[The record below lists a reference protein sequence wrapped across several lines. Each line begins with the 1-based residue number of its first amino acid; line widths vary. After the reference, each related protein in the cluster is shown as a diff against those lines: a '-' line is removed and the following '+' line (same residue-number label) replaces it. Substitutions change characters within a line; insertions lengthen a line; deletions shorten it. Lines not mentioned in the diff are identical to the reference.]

1 MDNSAYYEVVKET
14 VKQLN
19 NIINVSL
26 SDRIKDTV
34 KKALGRSVRTK
45 DPLFWHAG
53 MLMVGLVS
61 ALEYLDKDEDAK
73 EISDKIKASLE
84 SHVDLWLRKTGGKV
98 SFVDDALAGFALIKA
113 YEITGNEKY
122 KKAVDAVSLF
132 LKSAGRDAEGAI
144 LYNSGRSGNI
154 FADGIGQVSMFMAAC
169 DDKEFDGNK
178 QLRLF
183 YKYGMDEE
191 SGLCYHGYELK
202 ECVPCYEGFADK
214 KSDSCGEGYVDK
226 KSDLCDED
234 FAKSDNSSKN
244 AYVSDKKG
252 ILCWGRAFGWL
263 IMGASVNAAL
273 GKSDEESF
281 SQFKSLCE
289 SALKYQRADGGWS
302 WQLQAVD
309 GHIDL
314 SATGMIAYALG
325 YADNNGVFD
334 EEELSDK
341 IRAALKKAEECIY
354 AHSDKGIVLD
364 ALSSCDDFAVHY
376 QTYGNY
382 PWGQGAALAALSAN
396 LLNAG
401 MLKK

>member
-19 NIINVSL
+19 NIMNVSL

-61 ALEYLDKDEDAK
+61 ALEYLEKVDDAK
-73 EISDKIKASLE
+73 EIRDEIKASLE
-84 SHVDLWLRKTGGKV
+84 EHVNLWFRKTAGNVG
-98 SFVDDALAGFALIKA
+98 FVDDALAGFALIKA

-169 DDKEFDGNK
+169 DDKEFDSNE
-178 QLRLF
+178 QLRMF
-183 YKYGMDEE
+183 YKFGMDEE
-191 SGLCYHGYELK
+191 SGLCYHGYELRK
-202 ECVPCYEGFADK
+202 SDPCFEGFADK
-214 KSDSCGEGYVDK
+214 KSD
-226 KSDLCDED
+226 LCDKD
-234 FAKSDNSSKN
+234 FAESGDSSKN

-273 GKSDEESF
+273 GKEDEESF
-281 SQFKSLCE
+281 SQFRSLCE
-289 SALKYQRADGGWS
+289 AALKYQRADGGWS
-302 WQLQAVD
+302 WQLQALD

-325 YADNNGVFD
+325 YAVNNDVFGEAD
-334 EEELSDK
+334 LPDK
-341 IRAALKKAEECIY
+341 ISAALKKAEECIY

-376 QTYGNY
+376 QTYGNN
-382 PWGQGAALAALSAN
+382 PWGQGAALAALSVIR
-396 LLNAG
+396 
-401 MLKK
+401 

>member
-19 NIINVSL
+19 NIMNVSL

-61 ALEYLDKDEDAK
+61 ALECLDKDEAAK

-84 SHVDLWLRKTGGKV
+84 SYVDLWLRKTGGKI

-122 KKAVDAVSLF
+122 KKAADAVSSY

-154 FADGIGQVSMFMAAC
+154 FADGIGQVSMFMAVC
-169 DDKEFDGNK
+169 GDDSLDGTE

-202 ECVPCYEGFADK
+202 KTDNDDRIAADRN
-214 KSDSCGEGYVDK
+214 D
-226 KSDLCDED
+226 
-234 FAKSDNSSKN
+234 SSKN
-244 AYVSDKKG
+244 DYISDKKG

-273 GKSDEESF
+273 GKADEESF
-281 SQFKSLCE
+281 SQFRSLCE
-289 SALKYQRADGGWS
+289 AALKYQRADGGWS
-302 WQLQAVD
+302 WQLQALD

-325 YADNNGVFD
+325 YAVNNDVFGEAD
-334 EEELSDK
+334 LPDK
-341 IRAALKKAEECIY
+341 IRAALKKAKECIY
-354 AHSDKGIVLD
+354 AHTKSGIVTD
-364 ALSSCDDFAVHY
+364 SLSSCDDFAVHY
-376 QTYGNY
+376 QTYGNN
-382 PWGQGAALAALSAN
+382 PWGQGAALAALSVIR
-396 LLNAG
+396 
-401 MLKK
+401 

>member
-1 MDNSAYYEVVKET
+1 MWKTQVKKGVIVDNSAYYEVVKET

-19 NIINVSL
+19 NIMNVSL
-26 SDRIKDTV
+26 LGRVKDTV

-61 ALEYLDKDEDAK
+61 ALEYLEKVDDAK
-73 EISDKIKASLE
+73 EIRDEIVASLE
-84 SHVDLWLRKTGGKV
+84 GHVNLWIRKTGGKAG
-98 SFVDDALAGFALIKA
+98 FVDDALAGFALVRA
-113 YEITGNEKY
+113 YEITGNEKFRE
-122 KKAVDAVSLF
+122 AADAV
-132 LKSAGRDAEGAI
+132 KTYIGNAGRDAEGAI

-154 FADGIGQVSMFMAAC
+154 FADGIGQVSMFMAVC
-169 DDKEFDGNK
+169 GDDLFDGNK

-202 ECVPCYEGFADK
+202 
-214 KSDSCGEGYVDK
+214 KSDPGDK
-226 KSDLCDED
+226 D
-234 FAKSDNSSKN
+234 FVKNGDSSKN
-244 AYVSDKKG
+244 VYVSDKKG

-325 YADNNGVFD
+325 YAVNNGVFD

-382 PWGQGAALAALSAN
+382 PWGQGAALAALSVIR
-396 LLNAG
+396 
-401 MLKK
+401 

>member
-19 NIINVSL
+19 NIMNVSL
-26 SDRIKDTV
+26 SDRIKDAV

-61 ALEYLDKDEDAK
+61 ALEYLEKVDDAK
-73 EISDKIKASLE
+73 EIRDEIKASLE
-84 SHVDLWLRKTGGKV
+84 EHVDLWFRKTAGKV
-98 SFVDDALAGFALIKA
+98 GFVDDALAGFALVRA
-113 YEITGNEKY
+113 YEITGNEKFRE
-122 KKAVDAVSLF
+122 AADAV
-132 LKSAGRDAEGAI
+132 KTYIGNAGRDAEGAI

-154 FADGIGQVSMFMAAC
+154 FVDGIGQVSMFMAAC
-169 DDKEFDGNK
+169 GDDSFDGNK

-202 ECVPCYEGFADK
+202 KADN
-214 KSDSCGEGYVDK
+214 DDRIAA
-226 KSDLCDED
+226 DRND
-234 FAKSDNSSKN
+234 SSKN
-244 AYVSDKKG
+244 GYVSDKKG

-273 GKSDEESF
+273 GKADEESF
-281 SQFKSLCE
+281 SQFRSLCE
-289 SALKYQRADGGWS
+289 AALKYQRADGGWS
-302 WQLQAVD
+302 WQLQALD

-325 YADNNGVFD
+325 YAVNNDVFGEAD
-334 EEELSDK
+334 LPDK
-341 IRAALKKAEECIY
+341 IRAALKKAKECIY
-354 AHSDKGIVLD
+354 AHTKSGIVTD
-364 ALSSCDDFAVHY
+364 SLSSCDDFAVHY

-382 PWGQGAALAALSAN
+382 PWGQGAALAAFSVIN
-396 LLNAG
+396 
-401 MLKK
+401 

>member
-1 MDNSAYYEVVKET
+1 MWKTQVKKGVIVDNSAYYEVVKET

-19 NIINVSL
+19 NIMNVSL
-26 SDRIKDTV
+26 SDRIKDAV

-61 ALEYLDKDEDAK
+61 ALEYLEKVDDAK
-73 EISDKIKASLE
+73 EIRDEIKASLE
-84 SHVDLWLRKTGGKV
+84 EHVDLWFRKTAGKV
-98 SFVDDALAGFALIKA
+98 GFVDDALAGFALVRA
-113 YEITGNEKY
+113 YEITGNEKFRE
-122 KKAVDAVSLF
+122 AADAV
-132 LKSAGRDAEGAI
+132 KTYIGNAGRDAEGAI

-154 FADGIGQVSMFMAAC
+154 FVDGIGQVSMFMAAC
-169 DDKEFDGNK
+169 GDDSFDGNK

-202 ECVPCYEGFADK
+202 KADN
-214 KSDSCGEGYVDK
+214 DDRIAA
-226 KSDLCDED
+226 DRND
-234 FAKSDNSSKN
+234 SSKN
-244 AYVSDKKG
+244 GYVSDKKG

-273 GKSDEESF
+273 GKADEESF
-281 SQFKSLCE
+281 SQFRSLCE
-289 SALKYQRADGGWS
+289 AALKYQRADGGWS
-302 WQLQAVD
+302 WQLQALD

-325 YADNNGVFD
+325 YAVNNDVFGEAD
-334 EEELSDK
+334 LPDK
-341 IRAALKKAEECIY
+341 IRAALKKAKECIY
-354 AHSDKGIVLD
+354 AHTKSGIVTD
-364 ALSSCDDFAVHY
+364 SLSSCDDFAVHY

-382 PWGQGAALAALSAN
+382 PWGQGAALAAFSVIN
-396 LLNAG
+396 
-401 MLKK
+401 

>member
-1 MDNSAYYEVVKET
+1 MVNSAYYEVVRET

-19 NIINVSL
+19 NIMNVSL
-26 SDRIKDTV
+26 SDRLKDVIKKV
-34 KKALGRSVRTK
+34 LGRSVRTK

-61 ALEYLDKDEDAK
+61 ALEYLEKIEDAG
-73 EISDKIKASLE
+73 EIRNEIKASLE
-84 SHVDLWLRKTGGKV
+84 GHVDLWLRKTGGKAG
-98 SFVDDALAGFALIKA
+98 FVDDALAGFALVRT
-113 YEITGNEKY
+113 YEITGNEKFREAANAV
-122 KKAVDAVSLF
+122 KAYIG
-132 LKSAGRDAEGAI
+132 SAGRDAEGAI
-144 LYNSGRSGNI
+144 LYNSVRSGSV
-154 FADGIGQVSMFMAAC
+154 FADGIGQVSMFMAAY
-169 DDKEFDGNK
+169 DDKALDSNE
-178 QLRLF
+178 QLKLF

-202 ECVPCYEGFADK
+202 
-214 KSDSCGEGYVDK
+214 KSDPGDK
-226 KSDLCDED
+226 G
-234 FAKSDNSSKN
+234 FAKSGDSSKKL
-244 AYVSDKKG
+244 YVSDKKG

-273 GKSDEESF
+273 GKADKASF
-281 SQFKSLCE
+281 LHFRSLCE

-325 YADNNGVFD
+325 YAVNNGVFG

-341 IRAALKKAEECIY
+341 IRAALKKVEECIY
-354 AHSDKGIVLD
+354 AHTKSGIVTD
-364 ALSSCDDFAVHY
+364 SLSSCDDFAVHY

>member
-19 NIINVSL
+19 NIMNVSL

-61 ALEYLDKDEDAK
+61 ALEYLEKVDDAK
-73 EISDKIKASLE
+73 EIRDEIVASLE
-84 SHVDLWLRKTGGKV
+84 GHVNLWIRKTGGKAG
-98 SFVDDALAGFALIKA
+98 FVDDALAGFALVRA
-113 YEITGNEKY
+113 YEITGNEKFRE
-122 KKAVDAVSLF
+122 AADAV
-132 LKSAGRDAEGAI
+132 KTYIGSAGRDAEGAI

-154 FADGIGQVSMFMAAC
+154 FADGIGQVSMFMATC
-169 DDKEFDGNK
+169 DDKAFDSNK

-202 ECVPCYEGFADK
+202 ECDPCYEGFAEK
-214 KSDSCGEGYVDK
+214 KSDSCGE
-226 KSDLCDED
+226 D
-234 FAKSDNSSKN
+234 FAKSGNSSKN

-281 SQFKSLCE
+281 SQFRSLCE
-289 SALKYQRADGGWS
+289 AALKYQRADGGWS

-325 YADNNGVFD
+325 YAVNNDVFGEAD
-334 EEELSDK
+334 LPDK
-341 IRAALKKAEECIY
+341 IRAALKKAKECIY
-354 AHSDKGIVLD
+354 AHTKSGIVTD
-364 ALSSCDDFAVHY
+364 SLSSCDDFAVHY

-382 PWGQGAALAALSAN
+382 PWGQGAALAAISVIR
-396 LLNAG
+396 
-401 MLKK
+401 

>member
-19 NIINVSL
+19 NIMNVSL

-61 ALEYLDKDEDAK
+61 VLECLDKDEDAK

-84 SHVDLWLRKTGGKV
+84 SHVDLWFRKTGGKV

-122 KKAVDAVSLF
+122 KKAADAVSSY
-132 LKSAGRDAEGAI
+132 LKNAGRDAEGAI

-169 DDKEFDGNK
+169 DDKAFDSNE

-183 YKYGMDEE
+183 LKNGMDEA
-191 SGLCYHGYELK
+191 SGLCYHGYELRK
-202 ECVPCYEGFADK
+202 DADVN
-214 KSDSCGEGYVDK
+214 GT
-226 KSDLCDED
+226 
-234 FAKSDNSSKN
+234 SKN
-244 AYVSDKKG
+244 CYVSEKKG

-263 IMGASVNAAL
+263 IMGASVNASL
-273 GKSDEESF
+273 GKANEESLKYF
-281 SQFKSLCE
+281 TDMCE
-289 SALKYQRADGGWS
+289 AALKYQRKDGGWS
-302 WQLQAVD
+302 WQLQALD

-325 YADNNGVFD
+325 YAVNNDVFGEAD
-334 EEELSDK
+334 LPDK

-376 QTYGNY
+376 QTYGNN
-382 PWGQGAALAALSAN
+382 PWGQGAALAALSVIR
-396 LLNAG
+396 
-401 MLKK
+401 

>member
-1 MDNSAYYEVVKET
+1 MVNSAYYEVVRET

-19 NIINVSL
+19 NIMNVSL
-26 SDRIKDTV
+26 SDRLKDVIKKV
-34 KKALGRSVRTK
+34 LGRSVRTK
-45 DPLFWHAG
+45 DPFFWHAG
-53 MLMVGLVS
+53 MLMLGLGS
-61 ALEYLDKDEDAK
+61 ALEYLDKVEDSK
-73 EISDKIKASLE
+73 EIRKEIENALE
-84 SHVDLWLRKTGGKV
+84 SHVDLWIKKTGGRI

-113 YEITGNEKY
+113 YDITGNEKY
-122 KKAVDAVSLF
+122 KRAADAVKTYLMT
-132 LKSAGRDAEGAI
+132 AARDAEGAI
-144 LYNSGRSGNI
+144 LYNSGRSGNV
-154 FADGIGQVSMFMAAC
+154 FADGIGQVSMFMAAY
-169 DDKEFDGNK
+169 DDKALDSNE
-178 QLRLF
+178 QLKLF

-202 ECVPCYEGFADK
+202 KSNTGDK
-214 KSDSCGEGYVDK
+214 DY
-226 KSDLCDED
+226 
-234 FAKSDNSSKN
+234 AKSGDSSKKL
-244 AYVSDKKG
+244 YVSDKKG

-273 GKSDEESF
+273 GKAEEESLSHF
-281 SQFKSLCE
+281 RSLCE
-289 SALKYQRADGGWS
+289 AALKYQRADGGWS
-302 WQLQAVD
+302 WQMQAVD

-325 YADNNGVFD
+325 YAVKSGVFG

-341 IRAALKKAEECIY
+341 IIAALKKAEECIY

>member
-1 MDNSAYYEVVKET
+1 MWKTQVKKGVIVDNSAYYEVVKET

-19 NIINVSL
+19 NIMNVSL
-26 SDRIKDTV
+26 LGRVKDTV

-61 ALEYLDKDEDAK
+61 ALEYLEKVDDAK
-73 EISDKIKASLE
+73 EIRDEIIASLE
-84 SHVDLWLRKTGGKV
+84 GHVNLWIRKTGGKAG
-98 SFVDDALAGFALIKA
+98 FVDDALAGFALVRA
-113 YEITGNEKY
+113 YEITGNEKFRE
-122 KKAVDAVSLF
+122 AADAV
-132 LKSAGRDAEGAI
+132 KTYIGNAGRDAEGAI

-154 FADGIGQVSMFMAAC
+154 FADGIGQVSMFMAVC
-169 DDKEFDGNK
+169 GDDSLDGTE

-202 ECVPCYEGFADK
+202 KTDNDDRIAADRN
-214 KSDSCGEGYVDK
+214 D
-226 KSDLCDED
+226 
-234 FAKSDNSSKN
+234 SSKN
-244 AYVSDKKG
+244 GYVSDKKG

-273 GKSDEESF
+273 GKADEESF
-281 SQFKSLCE
+281 SQFRSLCE
-289 SALKYQRADGGWS
+289 AALKYQREDGGWS
-302 WQLQAVD
+302 WQLQALD

-325 YADNNGVFD
+325 YAVNNDVFGEAD
-334 EEELSDK
+334 LPDK

-354 AHSDKGIVLD
+354 AHTKSGIVTD
-364 ALSSCDDFAVHY
+364 SLSSCDDFAVHY

-382 PWGQGAALAALSAN
+382 PWGQGAALAAFSVIN
-396 LLNAG
+396 
-401 MLKK
+401 

>member
-1 MDNSAYYEVVKET
+1 MDNSAYYEVVGKT
-14 VKQLN
+14 VEQLN
-19 NIINVSL
+19 NIMNVSL
-26 SDRIKDTV
+26 SDRMKDAV

-61 ALEYLDKDEDAK
+61 ALECLEKVDDAK
-73 EISDKIKASLE
+73 EIRDEIVASLE
-84 SHVDLWLRKTGGKV
+84 GHVNLWIRKTGGKAG
-98 SFVDDALAGFALIKA
+98 FVDDALAGFALVRA
-113 YEITGNEKY
+113 YEITGNEKFRE
-122 KKAVDAVSLF
+122 AADAV
-132 LKSAGRDAEGAI
+132 KTYIGNAGRDAEGAI

-154 FADGIGQVSMFMAAC
+154 FVDGIGQVSMFMAAC
-169 DDKEFDGNK
+169 GDDSFDSNK

-202 ECVPCYEGFADK
+202 KADN
-214 KSDSCGEGYVDK
+214 DDRIAA
-226 KSDLCDED
+226 DRND
-234 FAKSDNSSKN
+234 SSKN
-244 AYVSDKKG
+244 GYVSDKKG

-302 WQLQAVD
+302 WQLQALD

-325 YADNNGVFD
+325 YAVNNDVFGEAD
-334 EEELSDK
+334 LPDK

-376 QTYGNY
+376 QTYGNN
-382 PWGQGAALAALSAN
+382 PWGQGAALAALSVIR
-396 LLNAG
+396 
-401 MLKK
+401 

>member
-1 MDNSAYYEVVKET
+1 MVNSAYYEVVRET

-19 NIINVSL
+19 NIMNVSL
-26 SDRIKDTV
+26 SDRLKDVIKKV
-34 KKALGRSVRTK
+34 LGRSVRTK
-45 DPLFWHAG
+45 DPFFWHAG
-53 MLMVGLVS
+53 MLMLGLGS
-61 ALEYLDKDEDAK
+61 ALEYLDKVEDSK
-73 EISDKIKASLE
+73 EIRKEIENALE
-84 SHVDLWLRKTGGKV
+84 SHVDLWIKKTGGRI

-113 YEITGNEKY
+113 YDITGNEKY
-122 KKAVDAVSLF
+122 KRAADAVKTYLMT
-132 LKSAGRDAEGAI
+132 AARDAEGAI
-144 LYNSGRSGNI
+144 LYNSGRSGNV
-154 FADGIGQVSMFMAAC
+154 FADGIGQVSMFMAAY
-169 DDKEFDGNK
+169 DDKALDSNE
-178 QLRLF
+178 QLKLF

-202 ECVPCYEGFADK
+202 KSNMGDK
-214 KSDSCGEGYVDK
+214 DY
-226 KSDLCDED
+226 
-234 FAKSDNSSKN
+234 AKSGDSSKKL
-244 AYVSDKKG
+244 YVSDKKG

-273 GKSDEESF
+273 GKAEEESLSHF
-281 SQFKSLCE
+281 RSLCE
-289 SALKYQRADGGWS
+289 AALKYQRADGGWS
-302 WQLQAVD
+302 WQMQAVD

-325 YADNNGVFD
+325 YAVKSGVFG

-341 IRAALKKAEECIY
+341 IIAALKKAEECIY

-364 ALSSCDDFAVHY
+364 ALSSCDDFAVYY

>member
-1 MDNSAYYEVVKET
+1 LWKTQVKKGVIVDNSAYYEVVKET

-19 NIINVSL
+19 NIMNVSL

-61 ALEYLDKDEDAK
+61 ALEYLEKVDDAK
-73 EISDKIKASLE
+73 EIRDEIITSLE
-84 SHVDLWLRKTGGKV
+84 GHVNLWIRKTGGKAG
-98 SFVDDALAGFALIKA
+98 FVDDALAGFALVRA
-113 YEITGNEKY
+113 YEITGNEKFRE
-122 KKAVDAVSLF
+122 AADAV
-132 LKSAGRDAEGAI
+132 KTYIGNAGRDAEGAI

-154 FADGIGQVSMFMAAC
+154 FVDGIGQVSMFMAAC
-169 DDKEFDGNK
+169 GDDSFDGNK

-202 ECVPCYEGFADK
+202 KADN
-214 KSDSCGEGYVDK
+214 DDRIAA
-226 KSDLCDED
+226 DRND
-234 FAKSDNSSKN
+234 SSKN
-244 AYVSDKKG
+244 GYVSDKKG

-273 GKSDEESF
+273 GKADEESF
-281 SQFKSLCE
+281 SQFRSLCE
-289 SALKYQRADGGWS
+289 AALKYQRADGGWS

-325 YADNNGVFD
+325 YAVNNGVFGEAD
-334 EEELSDK
+334 LPDK
-341 IRAALKKAEECIY
+341 IRAALKKAKECIY
-354 AHSDKGIVLD
+354 AHTKSGIVTD
-364 ALSSCDDFAVHY
+364 SLSSCDDFAVHY

-382 PWGQGAALAALSAN
+382 PWGQGAALAAFSVIN
-396 LLNAG
+396 
-401 MLKK
+401 

>member
-1 MDNSAYYEVVKET
+1 MVNSAYYEVVRET

-19 NIINVSL
+19 NIMNVSL
-26 SDRIKDTV
+26 SDRLKDVIKKV
-34 KKALGRSVRTK
+34 LGRSVRTK
-45 DPLFWHAG
+45 DPFFWHAG
-53 MLMVGLVS
+53 MLMFGLGS
-61 ALEYLDKDEDAK
+61 ALEYLDKVEDSK
-73 EISDKIKASLE
+73 EIRKEIENALE
-84 SHVDLWLRKTGGKV
+84 SHVDLWIKKTGGRI

-113 YEITGNEKY
+113 YDITGNEKY
-122 KKAVDAVSLF
+122 KRAADAVKTYLMT
-132 LKSAGRDAEGAI
+132 AARDAEGAI
-144 LYNSGRSGNI
+144 LYNSGRSGNV
-154 FADGIGQVSMFMAAC
+154 FADGIGQVSMFMAAY
-169 DDKEFDGNK
+169 DDKALDSNE
-178 QLRLF
+178 QLKLF

-202 ECVPCYEGFADK
+202 KSNTGDK
-214 KSDSCGEGYVDK
+214 DY
-226 KSDLCDED
+226 
-234 FAKSDNSSKN
+234 AKSGDSSKKL
-244 AYVSDKKG
+244 YVSDKKG

-273 GKSDEESF
+273 GKADEESLSHF
-281 SQFKSLCE
+281 RSLCE
-289 SALKYQRADGGWS
+289 AALKYQRADGGWS
-302 WQLQAVD
+302 WQMQAVD

-325 YADNNGVFD
+325 YAVKSGVFG

-341 IRAALKKAEECIY
+341 IIAALKKAEECIY